1 VTSRA
6 RQGRSRG
13 RGRWRR
19 RYPADR
25 LRTRPTVYVRGMPQ
39 LARLSARR
47 PARSMAPRSAPRTA
61 SLRATRLPPKRST
74 LATRRPP
81 WLSFA
86 ASTTWI
92 ESCPAQHSC
101 PPEPDWHDAPTSS
114 RARPVVDQR
123 WQGCWPPPTP
133 QRAGCARPRAVPR
146 VARRPARPTRSG
158 TDDQTTTGVFRRPPA
173 QMRMADIGVAPLRA
187 GLAHD
192 PDASAAIAE
201 SSPLALPDPPSL
213 GRGRTT

>member
-1 VTSRA
+1 MFVACRNS
-6 RQGRSRG
+6 
-13 RGRWRR
+13 
-19 RYPADR
+19 
-25 LRTRPTVYVRGMPQ
+25 
-39 LARLSARR
+39 ARLSARR

-74 LATRRPP
+74 PGDTATAMAELCRVYYVDRIV
-81 WLSFA
+81 SRA
-86 ASTTWI
+86 AF
-92 ESCPAQHSC
+92 C

-133 QRAGCARPRAVPR
+133 QGAGCARPRAVPR

-158 TDDQTTTGVFRRPPA
+158 TDDQTTTGVFRRAPA
-173 QMRMADIGVAPLRA
+173 QMRLADIGVAPLRA